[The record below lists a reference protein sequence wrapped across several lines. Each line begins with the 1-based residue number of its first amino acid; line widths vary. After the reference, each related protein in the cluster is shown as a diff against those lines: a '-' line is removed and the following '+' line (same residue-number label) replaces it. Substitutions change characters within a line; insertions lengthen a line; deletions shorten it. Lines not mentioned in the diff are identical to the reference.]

1 MITTENR
8 TLLIQILR
16 KLNTSQQELDN
27 GGLPEGLTF
36 PLKLLRDVRDLEAL
50 LQNFEKEKLLV
61 SFCVFH
67 GKMLETFKELISIR
81 KQITKNVQIQ
91 CFKNRKKDNFVFFSI
106 D

>member
-36 PLKLLRDVRDLEAL
+36 PLKLLRDVRDLEAGPPSKFREGEAFGKFFCFSW
-50 LQNFEKEKLLV
+50 QNAGNIQRV
-61 SFCVFH
+61 NFH
-67 GKMLETFKELISIR
+67 
-81 KQITKNVQIQ
+81 
-91 CFKNRKKDNFVFFSI
+91 
-106 D
+106 